1 MYGVSHQGVRGE
13 PCTLLWMKMLGESG
27 FVSRIVLFH
36 SSLLCEP
43 LRVSSVLVLN
53 YNLTTRQVEGGMEA
67 EKAVQFPIDRAH
79 SVNEDVRT
87 KKGNVRIG
95 VSSQKKT

>member
-1 MYGVSHQGVRGE
+1 MVNFE
-13 PCTLLWMKMLGESG
+13 LDK
-27 FVSRIVLFH
+27 
-36 SSLLCEP
+36 
-43 LRVSSVLVLN
+43 LRL
-53 YNLTTRQVEGGMEA
+53 EGGMEA
-67 EKAVQFPIDRAH
+67 EKAMQFPIDRAH

>member
-43 LRVSSVLVLN
+43 LRGQLRTVDKLRL
-53 YNLTTRQVEGGMEA
+53 EGGMEA
-67 EKAVQFPIDRAH
+67 EKAMQFPIDRAH

>member
-1 MYGVSHQGVRGE
+1 
-13 PCTLLWMKMLGESG
+13 MKMLGESG

-43 LRVSSVLVLN
+43 FASRSVVNFELDKLRL
-53 YNLTTRQVEGGMEA
+53 EGGMEA
-67 EKAVQFPIDRAH
+67 EKAMQFPIDRAH